1 MCDPVTMV
9 MGLVQAGG
17 QVAQGRAA
25 NMNAGT
31 EADMLEFEGRQAMD
45 DAQGQA
51 SRIRRAGRDA
61 RGETLAAISA
71 SGVKVGEGS
80 ALDAERQVMTDYTQD
95 EYMAILTGER
105 QQRAANMEADRTRR
119 AGREARRASRIQAT
133 TTLLGTAVQS
143 ARAGGWRSNG
153 PGFSGT
159 QRPAPIETISIGTTG
174 QRSAYWRS

>member
-9 MGLVQAGG
+9 MGMVQAGG
-17 QVAQGRAA
+17 QVMQGKVADINA
-25 NMNAGT
+25 NT
-31 EADMLEFEGRQAMD
+31 EADLMAFEGRQAMD
-45 DAQGQA
+45 DAQGEA
-51 SRIRRAGRDA
+51 SRIRRAGREA

-95 EYMAILTGER
+95 EYMAILTGQR
-105 QQRAANMEADRTRR
+105 QQRAANLGAEQARR
-119 AGREARRASRIQAT
+119 SGREAKRASRLQAA
-133 TTLLGTAVQS
+133 TTLLGTANQS

-159 QRPAPIETISIGTTG
+159 QTPAPIETISIGTTG